1 MVDIMKYTIRE
12 FAELLGVTVDTLRL
26 YEKHGII
33 KPTKDKRNSY
43 RYFTDFDARN
53 MLMSRWYRSLEFSM
67 QEAASLTG
75 SADPDSI
82 IEKVKDRK
90 KQLEEEIKKKTML
103 LQKMSE
109 INLEYEEIN
118 HRLEK
123 CSLKELPG
131 VYRIKQTEKNSLRKD
146 SSLTEIVEEWM
157 KYLPFTFFSFHI
169 DRQEVINKNN
179 CFDYNWGLALFEED
193 ARRLQLK
200 PDEGVEYLPPA
211 NCVSS
216 LIISSS
222 DYITK
227 DSIIFMLEY
236 IKEKGYKINGDIFG
250 KIVLTETSNTL
261 RHTYIEVNIPVEN

>member
-1 MVDIMKYTIRE
+1 MKYTIRE

-33 KPTKDKRNSY
+33 NPTKDKRNSY
-43 RYFTDFDARN
+43 RYFNDFDARN

-75 SADPDSI
+75 RADSNVI
-82 IEKVKDRK
+82 IEKVQDRK
-90 KQLEEEIKKKTML
+90 KQLEEEIKQKNML

-109 INLEYEEIN
+109 ITLEYEEIDY
-118 HRLEK
+118 RLET

-131 VYRIKQTEKNSLRKD
+131 VYRIKQTEKNRLRKD

-169 DRQEVINKNN
+169 DRQEALSENN
-179 CFDYNWGLALFEED
+179 CFNYNWGLAVFEGD
-193 ARRLQLK
+193 ARRLKLT
-200 PDEGVEYLPPA
+200 PDEGVEYIPPA
-211 NCVSS
+211 SCVSS
-216 LIISSS
+216 LIISTS

-227 DSIIFMLEY
+227 DSIFFMLEY
-236 IKEKGYKINGDIFG
+236 IKEKGYKIDGDIFG
-250 KIVLTETSNTL
+250 KIVLTETSETQ
-261 RHTYIEVNIPVEN
+261 RRTYIEVNIPVGN